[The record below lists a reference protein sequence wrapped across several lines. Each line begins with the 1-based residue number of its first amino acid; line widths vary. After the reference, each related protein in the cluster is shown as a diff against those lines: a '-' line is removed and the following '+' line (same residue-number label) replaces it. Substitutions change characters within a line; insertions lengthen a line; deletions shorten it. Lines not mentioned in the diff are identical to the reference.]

1 MDMSKGVSCIMNKN
15 IIYKLVGVVVLLLV
29 GEGVLGWAVYWP
41 ALWFLLDWEYV
52 YWLAFVLG
60 FLLTGVAG
68 IAIGWS
74 SLVLVVG
81 VWLMSLLRSFVGKD
95 SWMDVLV
102 VTGMAWLVAMLT
114 RVHFSLV
121 EAGILVLMMV
131 FLKMRDS
138 WGGEIRV

>member
-1 MDMSKGVSCIMNKN
+1 MEISKGVSCIMNKN

-102 VTGMAWLVAMLT
+102 VTGMAWLVAMVT
-114 RVHFSLV
+114 RVQFSLV

>member
-1 MDMSKGVSCIMNKN
+1 MNKN

-102 VTGMAWLVAMLT
+102 VTGMAWLVAMVT
-114 RVHFSLV
+114 RVQFSLV

>member
-102 VTGMAWLVAMLT
+102 VTGMAWLVAMVT
-114 RVHFSLV
+114 RVQFSLV